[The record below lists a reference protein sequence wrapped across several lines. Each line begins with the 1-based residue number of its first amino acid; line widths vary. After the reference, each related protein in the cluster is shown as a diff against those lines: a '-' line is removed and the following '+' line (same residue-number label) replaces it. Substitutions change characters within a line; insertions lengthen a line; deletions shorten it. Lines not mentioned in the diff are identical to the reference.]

1 MSKLPLG
8 PTLYSKDSVSEQ
20 PERFFVSELIREK
33 IFFLYDK
40 EVPYS
45 SQVLHR
51 GQGGSGSMWG
61 HVREDGLMGKGRH
74 TSLKSKHFYTN

>member
-61 HVREDGLMGKGRH
+61 HGVQGCEVLQGCGVWGTGPRG
-74 TSLKSKHFYTN
+74 